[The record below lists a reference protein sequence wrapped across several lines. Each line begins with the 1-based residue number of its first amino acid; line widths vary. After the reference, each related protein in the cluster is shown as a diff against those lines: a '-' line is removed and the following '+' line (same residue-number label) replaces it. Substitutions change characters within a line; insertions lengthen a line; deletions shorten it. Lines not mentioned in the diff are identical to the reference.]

1 MRIDKF
7 LWCIRLFKTRSQAT
21 NHCREG
27 KVFLGEK
34 AVKPSLELKGG
45 ERIRIRKG
53 AVHFEWE
60 VLHFPKSRLSAS
72 LVADYAKDITPQLE
86 MKKLEEIRA
95 AQRDLIRP
103 VGRPTKRDRRDWE
116 KHFKGFENE

>member
-7 LWCIRLFKTRSQAT
+7 LWSIRAFKTRSQAT

-27 KVFLGEK
+27 KVFIGDK
-34 AVKPSLELKGG
+34 AAKPALELKGD
-45 ERIRIRKG
+45 ECIRVRKG
-53 AVHFEWE
+53 AVYFEWE
-60 VLHFPKSRLSAS
+60 VLAFPPSRMAAAR
-72 LVADYAKDITPQLE
+72 VPEFARDITPEAEKQ
-86 MKKLEEIRA
+86 KLEAIRA

-116 KHFKGFENE
+116 NYFK